1 MINLKRSNLI
11 LICSLLLLAFA
22 LAGIYFFI
30 LQPSIIRSK
39 ISRLQADFSSVQSP
53 EPQQFDFLVFG
64 HLYASQAVVDH
75 LPARL
80 ITKHLPELLEL
91 HPRFI
96 VSLGDMVSHRT
107 RFDFINLQ
115 THFLSRIDVPLFN
128 TPGNHDV
135 SVSDVLYREYLGSRS
150 YPAQKI
156 GSATLIFLDTERVS
170 CSLDE
175 DQKQTL
181 HAELDAAVTDPQTKV
196 IFVFMHKT
204 LPFQDLEFRALN
216 NRQVMPNEW
225 KCQNKDGS
233 NPIMDQ
239 YFIPAAKKKPVVLFA
254 GDVGAWGNLSPY
266 YQHDPSLPLALV
278 MTGLGDTPQ
287 DNVIH
292 VQVTPDSV
300 QITAIFLNSM
310 REVPIEK
317 FDRDYWIKKAA
328 KN

>member
-1 MINLKRSNLI
+1 
-11 LICSLLLLAFA
+11 
-22 LAGIYFFI
+22 
-30 LQPSIIRSK
+30 
-39 ISRLQADFSSVQSP
+39 
-53 EPQQFDFLVFG
+53 
-64 HLYASQAVVDH
+64 
-75 LPARL
+75 
-80 ITKHLPELLEL
+80 LPELLEL

-107 RFDFINLQ
+107 RLDFINLQ

-135 SVSDVLYREYLGSRS
+135 SASDALYREYMGSRS

-175 DQKQTL
+175 DQQLTL
-181 HAELDAAVTDPQTKV
+181 HAELDAAVTDPQTKE

-204 LPFQDLEFRALN
+204 MPFQDLDIRALK
-216 NRQVMPNEW
+216 NRQIMPNEW

-233 NPIMDQ
+233 NPLMDQ

-266 YQHDPSLPLALV
+266 YQHDPSLPLTLV

-292 VQVTPDSV
+292 VRVTPDSV
-300 QITAIFLNSM
+300 QITTIFLDSM

-317 FDRDYWIKKAA
+317 FDRDYWIKKA
-328 KN
+328 NSN